1 MSCGIDL
8 RDVTIAYR
16 GHPAVHHVSGSFAP
30 GSLTA
35 IIGPNGAGK
44 STLLGA
50 IAGTRKLTQGS
61 ISFSSSSSDSQL
73 AYLPQLSGINHDF
86 PLRVIEVVAMGAWR
100 VLGSFGQVDAVLEQR
115 IDAALTKVGL
125 QGFEARLV
133 DELSVG
139 QLQRVLFAR
148 LIVQDA
154 PMILLDE
161 PFNALD
167 SRTTDDL
174 LNIIGQWHREGRTV
188 VAVLHDLQMVRD
200 HFQQTLLMAREL
212 IAWGPTREVLVPRL
226 LQRAQGNSLA
236 WHEAAPWCRE
246 PEVQSGPH
254 APANHH
260 SHGHEHKNEH
270 KNEHDHEHAH
280 DQDHSH
286 ARDSAP
292 VSIKS

>member
-1 MSCGIDL
+1 MSCGVDL
-8 RDVTIAYR
+8 SDVTIAYR

-30 GSLTA
+30 GSMTA

-61 ISFSSSSSDSQL
+61 IRFASESLPGDRQL

-100 VLGSFGQVDAVLEQR
+100 ALGSFAEVDAALERR

-174 LNIIGQWHREGRTV
+174 LQIIGQWHREGRTV
-188 VAVLHDLQMVRD
+188 IAVLHDLQMVRE
-200 HFQQTLLMAREL
+200 HFHQTLLMAREL
-212 IAWGPTREVLVPRL
+212 IAWGPTQDVLVARL
-226 LQRAQGNSLA
+226 LQRAQGSSLA
-236 WHEAAPWCRE
+236 WQEAAPWCRE
-246 PEVQSGPH
+246 PEAQTDPH
-254 APANHH
+254 DLATTHH
-260 SHGHEHKNEH
+260 HAHGHA
-270 KNEHDHEHAH
+270 HEHGLS
-280 DQDHSH
+280 HSH
-286 ARDSAP
+286 ASVSAP
-292 VSIKS
+292 EKS

>member
-1 MSCGIDL
+1 
-8 RDVTIAYR
+8 
-16 GHPAVHHVSGSFAP
+16 
-30 GSLTA
+30 
-35 IIGPNGAGK
+35 
-44 STLLGA
+44 
-50 IAGTRKLTQGS
+50 
-61 ISFSSSSSDSQL
+61 L

-100 VLGSFGQVDAVLEQR
+100 ALGSFAEVDAQLEQR

-154 PMILLDE
+154 QMILLDE

-167 SRTTDDL
+167 SRTADDL
-174 LNIIGQWHREGRTV
+174 LHIIGQWHREGRTV

-200 HFQQTLLMAREL
+200 HFPQTLLMAREL
-212 IAWGPTREVLVPRL
+212 IAWGPTQAVLVANL
-226 LQRAQGNSLA
+226 LQRAQGSSLA

-246 PEVQSGPH
+246 PEGQVAIQVPT
-254 APANHH
+254 
-260 SHGHEHKNEH
+260 
-270 KNEHDHEHAH
+270 HAH
-280 DQDHSH
+280 DHGHSH
-286 ARDSAP
+286 AHAALP
-292 VSIKS
+292 VDTKS